1 MGRKIRTSR
10 YYFYENVGIKYN
22 INNTIIDIK
31 TYINNNY
38 KMSASNAA
46 AIRRRVHN
54 NNPNSTQTTTPPPS
68 NDTSNGIPK
77 NQRGLTIQQVISD
90 FDGRIKT
97 LEESAK
103 TVQEMPAMPAIN
115 PELIDE
121 YNSRFEIIANE
132 LAELKNIILKLQTFT
147 MEVNKSLHDDRIRVL
162 SEIEPSSNI
171 IEKNVTY
178 SLDTPDEKDT
188 VFNVNNIVND
198 NVNAEFLVE
207 RQDTKEE
214 ED

>member
-1 MGRKIRTSR
+1 
-10 YYFYENVGIKYN
+10 
-22 INNTIIDIK
+22 
-31 TYINNNY
+31 
-38 KMSASNAA
+38 MSASNAA

-54 NNPNSTQTTTPPPS
+54 NNPNSTQTTAPPPS

-103 TVQEMPAMPAIN
+103 TVQEMPAMPSIN

-162 SEIEPSSNI
+162 SEIEPNSNI

-214 ED
+214 D

>member
-103 TVQEMPAMPAIN
+103 TVQEMPAMPSIN

-162 SEIEPSSNI
+162 SEIEPNSNI

-188 VFNVNNIVND
+188 VFNVNNIIND

-207 RQDTKEE
+207 RQETKEE
-214 ED
+214 E

>member
-54 NNPNSTQTTTPPPS
+54 NNPNSTQTTAPPPS

-103 TVQEMPAMPAIN
+103 TVQEMPAMPSIN

-162 SEIEPSSNI
+162 SEIEPNSNI

-188 VFNVNNIVND
+188 VFNVNNIIND

-214 ED
+214 E

>member
-1 MGRKIRTSR
+1 
-10 YYFYENVGIKYN
+10 
-22 INNTIIDIK
+22 
-31 TYINNNY
+31 
-38 KMSASNAA
+38 MSASNAA

-54 NNPNSTQTTTPPPS
+54 NNPNSTQTTTQPPS
-68 NDTSNGIPK
+68 NDTSNGIPR

-198 NVNAEFLVE
+198 NVNAEFLIE
-207 RQDTKEE
+207 RSDEKI

>member
-1 MGRKIRTSR
+1 
-10 YYFYENVGIKYN
+10 
-22 INNTIIDIK
+22 
-31 TYINNNY
+31 
-38 KMSASNAA
+38 MSASNAA

-54 NNPNSTQTTTPPPS
+54 NNPNSTQTTTQPPS

-103 TVQEMPAMPAIN
+103 TVVEMPAMPAIN

-188 VFNVNNIVND
+188 VFNMNVNVND
-198 NVNAEFLVE
+198 NVNAEFLIE
-207 RQDTKEE
+207 RSDEKI